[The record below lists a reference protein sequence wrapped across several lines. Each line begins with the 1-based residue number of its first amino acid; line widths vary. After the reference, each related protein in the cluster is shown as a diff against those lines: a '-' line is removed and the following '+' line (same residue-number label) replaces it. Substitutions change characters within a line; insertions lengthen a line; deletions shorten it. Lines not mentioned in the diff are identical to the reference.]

1 MDKGFMEYMGYRNSL
16 IEDKV
21 DECLEKLK
29 EGKTEITVDRG
40 DLTDEEV
47 RTVKREVERRYG
59 NGR

>member
-16 IEDKV
+16 IEDKI

-59 NGR
+59 SGR